1 MWGIQLRT
9 PNFYH
14 RKCEER
20 LIILTVDQLDAI
32 RQFDT
37 CAISNAI
44 EQFAV
49 RLRNEGFTS
58 PGLQCVTGGSPRVI
72 GYAATCRIRT
82 SDPPMSGNRYM
93 DRTDWWSAIKQ
104 LPKPRIAVIQDLD
117 FRRGAGSSVGEVH
130 AAILKA
136 FGCAAIITNGTVRD
150 VPEVSEMD
158 FPMFARS
165 AAVSHSYTHIVDF
178 CKPVTVFDLEVH
190 SGDLIYVDMHGVV
203 TIPHEIAG
211 KVALVA
217 ARNHAR
223 ERLIVKACQDP
234 GFSEARLL
242 ELIHQKD

>member
-1 MWGIQLRT
+1 
-9 PNFYH
+9 
-14 RKCEER
+14 
-20 LIILTVDQLDAI
+20 LTVDQLDAI

-44 EQFAV
+44 EQFGV

-58 PGLQCVTGGSPRVI
+58 PGLQCVTGGSPRVL

-82 SDPPMSGNRYM
+82 SDPPMTGNRYM

-117 FRRGAGSSVGEVH
+117 FRSGAGSSVGEVH

-136 FGCAAIITNGTVRD
+136 FGCAAVITNGTVRD
-150 VPEVSEMD
+150 VADVSQMD

-190 SGDLIYVDMHGVV
+190 SGDLIYVDIHGVV
-203 TIPHEIAG
+203 TIPHEIANE
-211 KVALVA
+211 VAQVA
-217 ARNHAR
+217 ARNHAK
-223 ERLIVKACQDP
+223 ERLIIEACQDP
-234 GFSEARLL
+234 GFSESRLL
-242 ELIHQKD
+242 ELIHQKDD